1 MLSYFLVAAA
11 LEGVV
16 PTEVVTAILQAM
28 DCHPTSGKML
38 TQGCLALGNVAR
50 AGEPVHA
57 DMPLSPCMHATCM
70 YTCPSPHACM
80 QHACTHAPLPMH
92 TCNMHVHMP
101 LSPCTHATCMY
112 TCPSPHA
119 CMQHACTHAP
129 LPMHACNMHAD
140 MPLSPCT
147 HATCMLT
154 CPSPHAH
161 MQHACTHAP
170 LPMYTCNMH
179 VHMPLSPCIH
189 VHMPLSPCTHATCM
203 YTCPSPHAHM
213 QHACTINTP

>member
-57 DMPLSPCMHATCM
+57 DMPLSPCTHATCM
-70 YTCPSPHACM
+70 YTCPSPHAHM

-101 LSPCTHATCMY
+101 LSPRTHATCMHY
-112 TCPSPHA
+112 QKAMVYKRGFVKIWLFQIPLKKKWSIVRPFCQKFSKWQKKPWSIVRDFSKNLKFLIKGYESVNWVLLNISPRG
-119 CMQHACTHAP
+119 
-129 LPMHACNMHAD
+129 
-140 MPLSPCT
+140 LSVKNEISLKMAKKT
-147 HATCMLT
+147 MVYSKGFFQKFGRFEISHKR
-154 CPSPHAH
+154 
-161 MQHACTHAP
+161 
-170 LPMYTCNMH
+170 
-179 VHMPLSPCIH
+179 V
-189 VHMPLSPCTHATCM
+189 
-203 YTCPSPHAHM
+203 
-213 QHACTINTP
+213 